1 MTKPTIERLFR
12 NLATVSP
19 SIGEEFANAEDFYEA
34 LEDAATLIRGEDAS
48 QRLAAVLGDVVVFN
62 VDAEAAMAQFD
73 PHDFG
78 TPDEADDEENE
89 EEQD

>member
-62 VDAEAAMAQFD
+62 VDVEGAMSLLD
-73 PHDFG
+73 PQDFG
-78 TPDEADDEENE
+78 TPDEADGE
-89 EEQD
+89 EEGEQD